1 MATTTVPT
9 STPAEQPTRRGLM
22 AGIAAAGVLGST
34 PALAGTD
41 PHLAWERRLELLR
54 AATAD
59 KEAGPL
65 DDELYALEERI
76 AETPA
81 RSMAGVLV
89 QLRLARRAV
98 LDQVWDESSE
108 AALLNAFAALERLAG
123 GRASA

>member
-1 MATTTVPT
+1 MSTTSRRKALGQLVVT
-9 STPAEQPTRRGLM
+9 STAALAASPA
-22 AGIAAAGVLGST
+22 AIAAGS
-34 PALAGTD
+34 D

-123 GRASA
+123 RAQA

>member
-1 MATTTVPT
+1 MATTSDTLRT
-9 STPAEQPTRRGLM
+9 SSEQPTRRGLM
-22 AGIAAAGVLGST
+22 ASVAATGVLGST
-34 PALAGTD
+34 PALAGSD

>member
-1 MATTTVPT
+1 MAQTTVP
-9 STPAEQPTRRGLM
+9 SNTPTEQPTRRSLM
-22 AGIAAAGVLGST
+22 ASVAATGVLGSM

-81 RSMAGVLV
+81 GSMAGVLV

-123 GRASA
+123 GRA

>member
-1 MATTTVPT
+1 MAEASDTLRA
-9 STPAEQPTRRGLM
+9 SSKQPTRRSLM
-22 AGIAAAGVLGST
+22 ASVAATGVLGSM

-41 PHLAWERRLELLR
+41 PHPAWERRLELLR